1 MKAEIKYGYISAYDS
16 ERKFGFICEKGGK
29 KEYFFHISN
38 LEYPFEI
45 TPEKTRVLFKEVK
58 SEKGLCAVGI
68 KEFIP
73 EIEGKFKRI
82 SLPNAISF
90 MTNEERYNYLK
101 EQQSRISEVLNQLD
115 ACGISVKT
123 SQNGWMALD
132 LYAMDELT
140 DPLPKGGHLC
150 DSVPSGYADTLQH
163 ILRLLQK
170 QVDNFNYDLATTT
183 KGCDGENKT
192 INSLK
197 AVSLNYPVLHNVRLE
212 SSSADLNYSA
222 ETDTIVITDRAI
234 FLIETKNYGGNGDI
248 ITVSNDGRWTLY
260 DGHKQKTRNLTNPYK
275 QVSDHIFFIKKFFEE
290 HNIKID
296 LPIVPIIAIANDDVD
311 IKLETTDIMGK
322 VLRADLIGT
331 YILQYIE
338 STPSKTTKKTMSL
351 IDKVLKE
358 EKLPP
363 KQYKVIDYCEN
374 IKTVC
379 IALVELFELWQEDN
393 NQALIIK
400 ERERQKRKEERQKR
414 KEEQERKA
422 FEEQQKALLKA
433 FEKRQRE
440 IQEAKDLEELEKI
453 KQEEQAKEKAEEEKM
468 NKILAV
474 AEGVGF
480 LMRFFGLIE

>member
-1 MKAEIKYGYISAYDS
+1 
-16 ERKFGFICEKGGK
+16 
-29 KEYFFHISN
+29 
-38 LEYPFEI
+38 
-45 TPEKTRVLFKEVK
+45 
-58 SEKGLCAVGI
+58 
-68 KEFIP
+68 
-73 EIEGKFKRI
+73 
-82 SLPNAISF
+82 
-90 MTNEERYNYLK
+90 
-101 EQQSRISEVLNQLD
+101 
-115 ACGISVKT
+115 
-123 SQNGWMALD
+123 
-132 LYAMDELT
+132 
-140 DPLPKGGHLC
+140 
-150 DSVPSGYADTLQH
+150 
-163 ILRLLQK
+163 
-170 QVDNFNYDLATTT
+170 
-183 KGCDGENKT
+183 
-192 INSLK
+192 
-197 AVSLNYPVLHNVRLE
+197 
-212 SSSADLNYSA
+212 
-222 ETDTIVITDRAI
+222 
-234 FLIETKNYGGNGDI
+234 
-248 ITVSNDGRWTLY
+248 
-260 DGHKQKTRNLTNPYK
+260 
-275 QVSDHIFFIKKFFEE
+275 
-290 HNIKID
+290 
-296 LPIVPIIAIANDDVD
+296 
-311 IKLETTDIMGK
+311 MGK

-400 ERERQKRKEERQKR
+400 ERERQKRKEE
-414 KEEQERKA
+414 QERKA